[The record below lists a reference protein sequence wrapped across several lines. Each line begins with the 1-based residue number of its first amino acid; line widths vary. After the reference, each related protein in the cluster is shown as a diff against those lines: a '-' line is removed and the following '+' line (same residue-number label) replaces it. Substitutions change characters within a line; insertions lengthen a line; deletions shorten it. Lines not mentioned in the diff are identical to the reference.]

1 MPVTV
6 VTASAL
12 VLLLSALSVNVSRLR
27 LRYRISF
34 SNGPHKDLEAAV
46 RAHGNTLEQV
56 PVFVLLV
63 LLTEWQSAPAPWL
76 GAVALAFVVAR
87 LLYAFAVFSRRLPLR
102 RAAVRARRRAL
113 VEGARTRRSEKDAR
127 DLTGLTRARGDALR
141 QGAGCEDAGHCAPR
155 RL

>member
-102 RAAVRARRRAL
+102 QLAHAVSVLL
-113 VEGARTRRSEKDAR
+113 V
-127 DLTGLTRARGDALR
+127 LGLALR
-141 QGAGCEDAGHCAPR
+141 LLWVHLA
-155 RL
+155 